1 MDEQHKKLK
10 ENYWYAVQYGSSD
23 DIYDATKALLNY
35 EERLIE
41 NVKEALTF
49 KNLLADKR

>member
-10 ENYWYAVQYGSSD
+10 ELYWREVQYGSHD
-23 DIYDATKALLNY
+23 DIYNATKALLRY
-35 EERLIE
+35 EQQLIE
-41 NVKEALTF
+41 NIKESLMF